1 MKDYPLFWAWTIHQ
15 SKQHGSDRELKAVAM
30 VAKKKKKKIQIWVSI
45 FSEAAQN

>member
-15 SKQHGSDRELKAVAM
+15 SKQHGSDQELKAVAM

-45 FSEAAQN
+45 FSEAAQK

>member
-15 SKQHGSDRELKAVAM
+15 SKQHGSDQELKAVAM
-30 VAKKKKKKIQIWVSI
+30 VAKKKILIWVSI